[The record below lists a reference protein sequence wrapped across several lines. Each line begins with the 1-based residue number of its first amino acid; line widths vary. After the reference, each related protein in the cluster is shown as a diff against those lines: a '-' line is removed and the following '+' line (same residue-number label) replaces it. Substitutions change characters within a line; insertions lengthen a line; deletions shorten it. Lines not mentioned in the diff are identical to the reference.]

1 LLYGV
6 APGGGYTDSSI
17 HPLVLDLMQ
26 QLWDRGEADAYAAHM
41 TADPL
46 PETPAHDVLMHV
58 AYGDHQVS
66 QYAAAVEAR
75 TIGAQAHEP
84 ALDLPARSQD
94 ENLFFGIP
102 AIQSYPFDGSAIVIW
117 DDGPGLV
124 PSPPLTNTPPTV
136 GRDPHGDVRATVAAR
151 TQKSDFLDANGAVV
165 DVCGGQPCHTDVY
178 TP

>member
-1 LLYGV
+1 M
-6 APGGGYTDSSI
+6 AI
-17 HPLVLDLMQ
+17 KRLMEIRRASGARV
-26 QLWDRGEADAYAAHM
+26 DGPHM
-41 TADPL
+41 TSDPL
-46 PETPAHDVLMHV
+46 PGTPAHKVLMQI

-75 TIGAQAHEP
+75 TVGAQVHQP

-94 ENLFFGIP
+94 VNLFYGIP

-124 PSPPLTNTPPTV
+124 SPPPLANLPPTV
-136 GRDPHGDVRATVAAR
+136 GRDPHSDVRATVAAR
-151 TQKSDFLDANGAVV
+151 TQKSGFLDANGAVV
-165 DVCGGQPCHTDVY
+165 DVCGGLPCHTDVY